1 MPSHVP
7 EIRPLERYLAVR
19 RFVSL
24 TCASGGDEVAY
35 VSDISGQ
42 WNVWRAGMA
51 AGSVPVQRTF
61 FEEEVCRTIA
71 WSPVRDAMVVAADI
85 HGDENHALY
94 LLDGPDGWPV
104 ALTHAPGAKHHI
116 GARAW
121 SPDGSQ
127 IAFSANDRKPED
139 FDVCVRDVATGETRR
154 LLADGRYYFVLR
166 WTPDGKSLL
175 LADPSSNDDVRLRS
189 VAVDSGEVRDLT
201 PWEGKFVADVQGVT
215 PDGSRVLLSTNHGR
229 DFLGLAWLPLA
240 GNGPGGTGALEWLE
254 TPDLDIDAAALSR
267 DGERLAFCVN
277 ADGASRLQVRDVTG
291 GREYTVPDLPLGLI
305 EELQFTPDGN
315 GLVFRANA
323 SIRPNSPYLLDLEA
337 GSVRRLDVDLLGA
350 IVPDDLVAPESVRI
364 ESFDGQPVQAWLY
377 RPPGASPDAP
387 VPAVLSIH
395 GGPEAQERPYYYP
408 LYQYLL
414 HRGIAVLAPN
424 IRGSTGFGASWQRLI
439 HRDWGGDDLRDMAA
453 CAQFLKNADW
463 VDGDKLAC
471 YGGSY
476 GGFASLSCASRLPEY
491 WAAAV
496 SIVGPSNLVTFVKS
510 VPPAWQRFMKQW
522 VGDPDADRDLLMR
535 RSPITYVDRVKAPL
549 LVLQGAQDP
558 RVVKAES
565 DQMVDRLQK
574 RGVPVEYHVF
584 EDEGHGFT
592 KKRNQVKAW
601 NLIADFLVRHLLP
614 AAPR

>member
-1 MPSHVP
+1 MSEPSH
-7 EIRPLERYLAVR
+7 ELRPLERYLAVR

-24 TCASGGDEVAY
+24 TCSADGGEVAY

-42 WNVWRAGMA
+42 WNVWRTGLA
-51 AGSVPVQRTF
+51 AGATPVQRTF

-71 WSPVRDAMVVAADI
+71 WSPVRDAMIVAADV

-94 LLDGPDGWPV
+94 LCEGSDGWPV
-104 ALTHAPGAKHHI
+104 ALTDDPAAKHHI
-116 GARAW
+116 SARAW
-121 SPDGSQ
+121 SPDGTR
-127 IAFSANDRKPED
+127 IAFSANDREPQD
-139 FDVCVRDVATGETRR
+139 FDVCVRDM
-154 LLADGRYYFVLR
+154 ADGRYYFVLR
-166 WTPDGKSLL
+166 WTPDGSALL
-175 LADPSSNDDVRLRS
+175 LADPSSNDDVRLRLVE
-189 VAVDSGEVRDLT
+189 VASGEVRDLT
-201 PWEGKFVADVQGVT
+201 PWDGKFVADVQGVSSA
-215 PDGSRVLLSTNHGR
+215 DGRVLLATNR
-229 DFLGLAWLPLA
+229 DREFLGLAWLDIDS
-240 GNGPGGTGALEWLE
+240 LELDWIE
-254 TPDLDIDAAALSR
+254 TPDHDIDAAALSQ
-267 DGERLAFCVN
+267 DGTRLAFCLNV
-277 ADGASRLQVRDVTG
+277 DGASRLHVRDVAG
-291 GREYTVPDLPLGLI
+291 GREYPVPDLPVGLV
-305 EELQFTPDGN
+305 EDLQFTPDGN
-315 GLVFRANA
+315 ALVFRANA
-323 SIRPNSPYLLDLEA
+323 SVRPNAPYLLDLEA
-337 GSVRRLDVDLLGA
+337 GSVRRLEADLLGA
-350 IVPDDLVAPESVRI
+350 IVPDDLVAPETVRI
-364 ESFDGQPVQAWLY
+364 ESFDGRPVQAWLY
-377 RPPGASPDAP
+377 RPPGASADAP

-463 VDGDKLAC
+463 IDGERLAV

-476 GGFASLSCASRLPEY
+476 GGFASLSCMSRLPEY
-491 WAAAV
+491 WAAGV

-522 VGDPDADRDLLMR
+522 VGDPEEDHDMLMR

-565 DQMVDRLQK
+565 DQMVERLEK

-584 EDEGHGFT
+584 NDEGHGFT

-601 NLIADFLVRHLLP
+601 KLVADFLGRHLHGDG
-614 AAPR
+614 ASEA